1 MKLENFRNLFI
12 EVLSKDKTFDLCN
25 QKIENDSDL
34 IELGLDSMNSLIF
47 ISALEEKINRKL
59 DLDKLEKYNFQ
70 ISINNL
76 FQAFFYE

>member
-59 DLDKLEKYNFQ
+59 DLDKLEKYNFR
-70 ISINNL
+70 
-76 FQAFFYE
+76 FQ

>member
-1 MKLENFRNLFI
+1 MELEKFRNLFI
-12 EVLSKDKTFDLCN
+12 EVLSNDKTFDLYN
-25 QKIENDSDL
+25 LKIENDSDL

-70 ISINNL
+70 ITINNL
-76 FQAFFYE
+76 FQAFFSE

>member
-1 MKLENFRNLFI
+1 
-12 EVLSKDKTFDLCN
+12 
-25 QKIENDSDL
+25 
-34 IELGLDSMNSLIF
+34 MNSLIF

-76 FQAFFYE
+76 FQAFL